1 MIDRPPPAV
10 AEAGLRALKTV
21 AAADGKLAGL
31 ERELIAA
38 VQRFI
43 LHTDLDVDALAPIT
57 PEELAAAVPE
67 GPFRERI
74 VHACIFMT
82 LIDGDAAPGE
92 LGVVDGFAAAL
103 GVKDASLADL
113 HHYVSGRLKLLR
125 FDLLRR
131 FIIKDR
137 MQKELREEGLP
148 RLFQLALTALRGK
161 DDALAARYR
170 SLEKLP
176 RGTLGREYFE
186 FIRKNG
192 FALPGEVGGAP
203 EVIVFHDCNHVLG
216 EYGTSEEEEAQIAAF
231 HAGYRGEDKFALMLF
246 VLMQFQLGVTITP
259 VTEGKRG
266 FVKPDLILAA
276 FERGSRVNR
285 DLMATWDPRDDFE
298 RPVESLRQEFGIT
311 PRIPV

>member
-1 MIDRPPPAV
+1 MLERPPLPIAT
-10 AEAGLRALKTV
+10 AGLRALRTV
-21 AAADGKLAGL
+21 AAADGKLEGL
-31 ERELIAA
+31 ERELLGA

-43 LHTDLDVDALAPIT
+43 LHTDIDVDALDPIT
-57 PEELAAAVPE
+57 PEELAAAVPP

-74 VHACIFMT
+74 AHACIFMA

-92 LGVVDGFAAAL
+92 LGVVDAFAAAL
-103 GVKDASLADL
+103 GVKDSSLADL
-113 HHYVSGRLKLLR
+113 HHYASGRMKLLR

-131 FIIKDR
+131 FIVKDR
-137 MQKELREEGLP
+137 LKKELREEGLP

-186 FIRKNG
+186 FISKNG
-192 FALPGEVGGAP
+192 FGLPGEEGGAP

-216 EYGTSEEEEAQIAAF
+216 DYGTSEEEEAQVAAF

-246 VLMQFQLGVTITP
+246 ILMQFQLGVTITP

-266 FVKPDLILAA
+266 FVRPDAVLSA

-298 RPVESLRQEFGIT
+298 RPVEALRQEFGVT